1 MTSQKVAFSSIGIF
15 GIKHLGKIPTVAIWF
30 LLFSSLLSPFSLLKS
45 QSYYFRHYQ
54 VEDGLSNNTV
64 FCSQLDRHG
73 FLWLGTKDGLDCF
86 NGYNFKEY
94 RSGDSA
100 KDLKDSYIRSLYLD
114 TSGVRDLLYIGT
126 RIGVFKFDPLKETF
140 DFILTTAGEVDGMT
154 EDNYGRLWV
163 IANKK
168 LICVNLRT
176 NKILPV
182 PAANKLEATS
192 ICKTPDGQIWVATAT
207 GDLHQILYD
216 LATSRFTL
224 ENYEVFST
232 KGHLNPKWIERIY
245 SMKDGRILIGT
256 SNFGAKLFDPETA
269 SVKDLLTYNSENN
282 GIFARDFK
290 EVGDSVI
297 WIASESGIYIYNLH
311 TGSYQNLTQKT
322 GDSYSLS
329 DNAVYSLTI
338 DREGGIWAGTYSG
351 GLNYFPHPYSN
362 FEKYYSGQ
370 SGEGSISGNVVREIA
385 QDKYGN
391 LWIGTEDGG
400 LNLLNPNTGKV
411 KHFLATNKNTDISY
425 PNIHALLAYGD
436 TLLIGTFEH
445 GLDVMN
451 LKTNK
456 VIRHFPEK
464 SSQTSDYQVLKSS
477 FIVSLCRT
485 PDGTIYV
492 GTRLGLYKYYQHR
505 NKEGHYFEPIIP
517 KLSGSFIHTMMLDS
531 KDRIWIG
538 TMGSGLYCYTP
549 ATKELQRFLHQE
561 DKETTISN
569 NWITCTFEDKMH
581 RIWVGTEGGGLCLQN
596 SHPDSLHIFK
606 KFTVKE
612 GLPANTIYKILQDD
626 KGILWI
632 TTSRGL
638 MSWDTRT
645 NKKEIFTTANGL
657 LSDQFNYNSG
667 FKDSSGRLYFGCVKG
682 MISFNPNNFSESLF
696 TAPLYITSV
705 QAEGK
710 EIASWNDLLNNEVS
724 EDSNRDK
731 VPHFIEIPHKKSSLT
746 IEFAALSYTAPEM
759 LQYQYK
765 LDGLDNNWTYLSSNR
780 KAYFTNLS
788 PGDYIFRVKSTN
800 VSGKWNNKEATLY
813 IRILPA
819 FWESNLAIVLYWL
832 IGLGI
837 ITLLLRSYHDR
848 QKEKNKRLVEHM
860 AYEKEKELY
869 EAKINFFTHV
879 THEIKTPLT
888 LIKAP
893 LEKITKQIDQY
904 PAIQKY
910 IRMIQRNAARL
921 IALSEQL
928 LDFRKTEVSG
938 YHLNIE
944 RVTISDILKELNPD
958 FKALSKEKGI
968 KFKMQLPDEPVIL
981 EADKEALTKILTN
994 LLDNGTK
1001 YADVKLE
1008 AILEVNK
1015 AAGQVIFSTI
1025 NDGPQI
1031 DPMASERIFEP
1042 FVRMDT
1048 AKSSSGAG
1056 LGLSLCR
1063 TLAKL
1068 HHGSLNLDVTT
1079 EHLNKFVLTLPLWQD
1094 HSKDK

>member
-1 MTSQKVAFSSIGIF
+1 
-15 GIKHLGKIPTVAIWF
+15 
-30 LLFSSLLSPFSLLKS
+30 
-45 QSYYFRHYQ
+45 
-54 VEDGLSNNTV
+54 
-64 FCSQLDRHG
+64 
-73 FLWLGTKDGLDCF
+73 
-86 NGYNFKEY
+86 
-94 RSGDSA
+94 
-100 KDLKDSYIRSLYLD
+100 
-114 TSGVRDLLYIGT
+114 
-126 RIGVFKFDPLKETF
+126 
-140 DFILTTAGEVDGMT
+140 
-154 EDNYGRLWV
+154 
-163 IANKK
+163 
-168 LICVNLRT
+168 
-176 NKILPV
+176 
-182 PAANKLEATS
+182 
-192 ICKTPDGQIWVATAT
+192 
-207 GDLHQILYD
+207 
-216 LATSRFTL
+216 
-224 ENYEVFST
+224 
-232 KGHLNPKWIERIY
+232 
-245 SMKDGRILIGT
+245 MKDGRILIGT
-256 SNFGAKLFDPETA
+256 ANFGAKLFDPETR

-311 TGSYQNLTQKT
+311 TGSYQNLSQKT

-329 DNAVYSLTI
+329 DNAVYSLTV
-338 DREGGIWAGTYSG
+338 DREGGVWAGTYSG
-351 GLNYFPHPYSN
+351 GLNYYAHPYSN
-362 FEKYYSGQ
+362 FQKYYSSQ
-370 SGEGSISGNVVREIA
+370 SREGSISGNVVREIT

-400 LNLLNPNTGKV
+400 LNRLNPNTGKV
-411 KHFLATNKNTDISY
+411 KHFLATNKKTDIAY

-445 GLDVMN
+445 GLDVLD

-464 SSQTSDYQVLKSS
+464 YNQTSFQQVLKSS

-492 GTRLGLYKYYQHR
+492 GTRLGLYKYHPYP
-505 NKEGHYFEPIIP
+505 NKKGNYFEPIIP
-517 KLSGSFIHTMMLDS
+517 KLGGAFIHTIMLDS

-538 TMGSGLYCYTP
+538 TMGSGLYCYNP
-549 ATKELQRFLHQE
+549 ASKELQAYLHQQGN
-561 DKETTISN
+561 ETSISN
-569 NWITCTFEDKMH
+569 NWITCTFEDNMH

-596 SHPDSLHIFK
+596 SHSDSLHKFK
-606 KFTVKE
+606 KFTVQD
-612 GLPANTIYKILQDD
+612 GLPANTIYKILQDE
-626 KGILWI
+626 KGLLWV

-638 MSWDTRT
+638 MSWNTHT

-682 MISFNPNNFSESLF
+682 MISFNPNNFSESKF

-705 QAEGK
+705 QAEGI
-710 EIASWNDLLNNEVS
+710 EIASWNDLLNSKVA
-724 EDSNRDK
+724 EDSNRDRL
-731 VPHFIEIPHKKSSLT
+731 PHFIEIPHKKSSLT

-765 LDGLDNNWTYLSSNR
+765 LDGLDNNWTYLSRNR
-780 KAYFTNLS
+780 KVYFTNLS
-788 PGDYIFRVKSTN
+788 PGDYTFRVKSTN
-800 VSGKWNNKEATLY
+800 VSGKWNNKEAILY

-837 ITLLLRSYHDR
+837 LTLLLRSYHDR

-910 IRMIQRNAARL
+910 IRMIQRNTVRL

-938 YHLNIE
+938 YNLKFEKVNISQILNEI
-944 RVTISDILKELNPD
+944 KPD
-958 FKALSKEKGI
+958 FKALTKEKGL
-968 KFKMQLPDEPVIL
+968 KFKMQLPEDSIIL
-981 EADKEALTKILTN
+981 EADKDALTKILTN

-1001 YADVKLE
+1001 YADTRLE
-1008 AILEVNK
+1008 AILTVNE
-1015 AAGQVIFSTI
+1015 ATNQVIFSTI
-1025 NDGPQI
+1025 NDGPII
-1031 DPMASERIFEP
+1031 DPMDSERIFEP

-1063 TLAKL
+1063 TLARL
-1068 HHGSLNLDVTT
+1068 HHGSLKLDSQTAT
-1079 EHLNKFVLTLPLWQD
+1079 INKFILTLPLNQNIN
-1094 HSKDK
+1094 